1 MQTIS
6 LLTIITLPSRE
17 IAKFLDKRVALKQ
30 EKHSKKK
37 KRLTSKSQVDLGHL
51 LPLARQILDN
61 ECRDN

>member
-37 KRLTSKSQVDLGHL
+37 KRLTSKVKLT
-51 LPLARQILDN
+51 
-61 ECRDN
+61 

>member
-17 IAKFLDKRVALKQ
+17 IAKFLDKIVALKQ